1 MILAQLTYAQRRI
14 LVTLADSGRWMSLIE
29 LERLWSCEADDVL
42 VVPSLLEDGLVEHRN
57 DTASVR
63 ITRDGYEILNPRRN
77 PTLDERYLVDFD
89 WRRLVIRGPRMI
101 SSRNPQLGS
110 KGSLEWMTTA
120 SNKTSWP

>member
-1 MILAQLTYAQRRI
+1 MVELAGWFT
-14 LVTLADSGRWMSLIE
+14 V
-29 LERLWSCEADDVL
+29 
-42 VVPSLLEDGLVEHRN
+42 
-57 DTASVR
+57 
-63 ITRDGYEILNPRRN
+63 